1 MPVSECVCVQIQLQ
15 SNACPNFFFFLYLHA
30 APLSLSSHLSKSSLL
45 LFCLVAQTLLHGRF
59 TQTVCKG
66 RVHVC
71 LLFLNIFLHSSSLHL
86 TLSPVENQNIK
97 KMKIHFPFSKNSK
110 NQSSYIQIIFSP
122 VSLSFSDIYLV
133 NICLI
138 ECKTAAF
145 APSK

>member
-1 MPVSECVCVQIQLQ
+1 MCLCADSAAEQCVSV
-15 SNACPNFFFFLYLHA
+15 FFFSYICMLHLYLCHPICQN
-30 APLSLSSHLSKSSLL
+30 PLCSCS
-45 LFCLVAQTLLHGRF
+45 VLLHRLCF
-59 TQTVCKG
+59 TVDSLKLCAKEEFMC
-66 RVHVC
+66 VYC
-71 LLFLNIFLHSSSLHL
+71 FLNIFLHSSSLHL
-86 TLSPVENQNIK
+86 TLFPVENQNIK

-145 APSK
+145 TPSK